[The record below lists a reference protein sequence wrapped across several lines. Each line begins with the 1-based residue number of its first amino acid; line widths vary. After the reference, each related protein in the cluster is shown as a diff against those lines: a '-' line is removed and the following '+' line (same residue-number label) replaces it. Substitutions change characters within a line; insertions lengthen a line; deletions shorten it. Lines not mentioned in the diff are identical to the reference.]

1 MKVRVLGGG
10 EDPLVKGELG
20 TFTTDPRHSIVTH
33 RHIFATGTN
42 ICTSFDPNKMT
53 CTHCG
58 GGEHPVLL
66 RGGSTGGC
74 GQAPKCFVLSDQ
86 CFPPVLPADGDGDC
100 LAIIQIE
107 NGDLAGLVTAFLD
120 LVTGYDLPVG
130 SVVLLSSAAQLLRI
144 GAAAYSEE
152 VVRACLRIREAYG
165 GTVSSLHGIPIFTD
179 GMNNSELVRS
189 LLDIE
194 LWLGDTDKKRMHSLP
209 DTSLHLIKE
218 LYRPGTSAKHS
229 TGGEHNAYGK
239 ARIPY
244 SMPHSMYT
252 LDKVPFVS
260 PGWEDVATHL
270 PTLKKEDE
278 SKLLGV
284 LIEELN
290 CKFALQLDP
299 DPLTD
304 RYGQEASG
312 LHDHTD
318 MLNVV
323 FAGGSHSSRMLD
335 QVSDPNTKLLDCTVP
350 GFRLTERSVA
360 EMAKDIKEIASELP
374 AKSTVFIMQ
383 LFDNS
388 VYYGCREEG
397 EMLLPKKGAD
407 RAYHVEGALK
417 IVKKSTF
424 RDLFNLALT
433 VIKEA
438 GDITVFLT
446 VPLPRYLL
454 EKCCSDPSHISNKY
468 EADYESSM
476 REALADI
483 ATWMKSMSEMRRLKN
498 VVIYNPMEPLG
509 LLDDEADE
517 EQILR
522 LWGPDP
528 VHPTEAAYRAI
539 SNHLSEAIACHMA
552 AAKTRE
558 AAAEETKAPAAPKQK
573 PVRRE
578 AWISGT
584 EPVAKRQATT
594 NSYLA
599 RGPGHSRPYY
609 QGSRE
614 ARGRGGN
621 QFPRPWKR
629 GFRGGRGRGGGRR
642 GRG

>member
-1 MKVRVLGGG
+1 
-10 EDPLVKGELG
+10 
-20 TFTTDPRHSIVTH
+20 
-33 RHIFATGTN
+33 
-42 ICTSFDPNKMT
+42 
-53 CTHCG
+53 
-58 GGEHPVLL
+58 
-66 RGGSTGGC
+66 
-74 GQAPKCFVLSDQ
+74 VLSDQ

-179 GMNNSELVRS
+179 GMSNSELVRS

-194 LWLGDTDKKRMHSLP
+194 LWLGDTDKKRTHSLP
-209 DTSLHLIKE
+209 ETSLHLIKE

-299 DPLTD
+299 DPITD

-397 EMLLPKKGAD
+397 EMLLPKKGTD

-468 EADYESSM
+468 EADYESGM

-483 ATWMKSMSEMRRLKN
+483 AAWMKSMSEMRRLKN

-558 AAAEETKAPAAPKQK
+558 AAAEEPKAPAAPKQK

-609 QGSRE
+609 QGTRE

>member
-1 MKVRVLGGG
+1 
-10 EDPLVKGELG
+10 
-20 TFTTDPRHSIVTH
+20 
-33 RHIFATGTN
+33 
-42 ICTSFDPNKMT
+42 
-53 CTHCG
+53 
-58 GGEHPVLL
+58 
-66 RGGSTGGC
+66 
-74 GQAPKCFVLSDQ
+74 VLSDQ

-397 EMLLPKKGAD
+397 EMLLPKKGTD

-558 AAAEETKAPAAPKQK
+558 AAAEEPKAPAAPKQK

-609 QGSRE
+609 QGTRE

>member
-1 MKVRVLGGG
+1 M
-10 EDPLVKGELG
+10 
-20 TFTTDPRHSIVTH
+20 S
-33 RHIFATGTN
+33 
-42 ICTSFDPNKMT
+42 
-53 CTHCG
+53 
-58 GGEHPVLL
+58 
-66 RGGSTGGC
+66 
-74 GQAPKCFVLSDQ
+74 
-86 CFPPVLPADGDGDC
+86 
-100 LAIIQIE
+100 
-107 NGDLAGLVTAFLD
+107 
-120 LVTGYDLPVG
+120 
-130 SVVLLSSAAQLLRI
+130 
-144 GAAAYSEE
+144 
-152 VVRACLRIREAYG
+152 
-165 GTVSSLHGIPIFTD
+165 
-179 GMNNSELVRS
+179 NSELVRS

-194 LWLGDTDKKRMHSLP
+194 LWLGDTDKKRTHSLP
-209 DTSLHLIKE
+209 ETSLHLIKE

-299 DPLTD
+299 DPITD
-304 RYGQEASG
+304 RYSQEASG
-312 LHDHTD
+312 LHDHFD

-335 QVSDPNTKLLDCTVP
+335 QISDPNTKLLDCTVP

-374 AKSTVFIMQ
+374 AKGTVFVMQ

-388 VYYGCREEG
+388 IYYGSREEG
-397 EMLLPKKGAD
+397 EMLLPKKGTD
-407 RAYHVEGALK
+407 RDYHVEGALK

-424 RDLFNLALT
+424 RDLFNLALS

-468 EADYESSM
+468 EADYESSI

-483 ATWMKSMSEMRRLKN
+483 AGWMKSMSEMRRLKN

-517 EQILR
+517 EQILQ

-539 SNHLSEAIACHMA
+539 SNHLSEAIICHIFA
-552 AAKTRE
+552 LNTNLDFFFTALRNHGSVLIRTN
-558 AAAEETKAPAAPKQK
+558 
-573 PVRRE
+573 
-578 AWISGT
+578 GT
-584 EPVAKRQATT
+584 E
-594 NSYLA
+594 
-599 RGPGHSRPYY
+599 H
-609 QGSRE
+609 
-614 ARGRGGN
+614 
-621 QFPRPWKR
+621 
-629 GFRGGRGRGGGRR
+629 
-642 GRG
+642 

>member
-1 MKVRVLGGG
+1 
-10 EDPLVKGELG
+10 
-20 TFTTDPRHSIVTH
+20 
-33 RHIFATGTN
+33 
-42 ICTSFDPNKMT
+42 
-53 CTHCG
+53 
-58 GGEHPVLL
+58 
-66 RGGSTGGC
+66 
-74 GQAPKCFVLSDQ
+74 VLSDQ

-107 NGDLAGLVTAFLD
+107 NGDLSGLVTAFLD

-144 GAAAYSEE
+144 GPAAYSEE

-165 GTVSSLHGIPIFTD
+165 GTVSTLHGIPVFTD
-179 GMNNSELVRS
+179 GMGNQELIRS

-194 LWLGDTDKKRMHSLP
+194 LWLGDTDKKRTHSLP
-209 DTSLHLIKE
+209 ETSLHLIKE
-218 LYRPGTSAKHS
+218 LYRPSTTAKQS

-270 PTLKKEDE
+270 PSLKKEDE
-278 SKLLGV
+278 SKILGV

-299 DPLTD
+299 DPMTD
-304 RYGQEASG
+304 RYSQEASG
-312 LHDHTD
+312 LHDHSD

-335 QVSDPNTKLLDCTVP
+335 QISDPNLKLLDCTVP
-350 GFRLTERSVA
+350 GFRITEQSVA
-360 EMAKDIKEIASELP
+360 DMAKEIKGIASELP
-374 AKSTVFIMQ
+374 PKSTAIVMQ

-388 VYYGCREEG
+388 IYYGCREEG
-397 EMLLPKKGAD
+397 EMLLPKKGTD
-407 RAYHVEGALK
+407 RVYHVEGALK

-424 RDLFNLALT
+424 RDLFCLALS
-433 VIKEA
+433 VIREA
-438 GDITVFLT
+438 GDITIFLT

-454 EKCCSDPSHISNKY
+454 EKCCSNPTHISNKY
-468 EADYESSM
+468 QADYESSM

-483 ATWMKSMSEMRRLKN
+483 ASWMKSMCEMRRLKN

-517 EQILR
+517 EQILQ
-522 LWGPDP
+522 LWGADP
-528 VHPTEAAYRAI
+528 VHPTEAAYKAI
-539 SNHLSEAIACHMA
+539 GDHLSEAITCHMA
-552 AAKTRE
+552 EAKAQ
-558 AAAEETKAPAAPKQK
+558 AAADEAKKQAPATSAKKQL

-584 EPVAKRQATT
+584 EPVAKRQATSS
-594 NSYLA
+594 SYLA
-599 RGPGHSRPYY
+599 RGSGYSRPYY
-609 QGSRE
+609 QGNRE

-621 QFPRPWKR
+621 HFPRPWKR